1 MNKIKCPHCKEDF
14 KIDESGYADIVQQV
28 RNNQFKEELNKRLE
42 LAENDKKT
50 AVELAEAKIKNE
62 FQGKLAE
69 RDKAMEA
76 VKAQNTILMQDELL
90 KKEKEIMEMQSIIEN
105 AETTKKLA
113 ITEALREIE
122 KKRDELENNLKL
134 ADTEKQL
141 MEKSIKEQYND
152 KLNNKDETIKLKEDE
167 IARLKDY
174 KQKLSTKMVGES
186 LEQHCEIEFNKVRVM
201 AFPNAY
207 FEKDNDT
214 KTGFKGDYI
223 FRENDLEG
231 NEIISIMFEMKNQ
244 NDATVA
250 KKENESFFKKL
261 DKDRND
267 KKCEYAILV
276 STLEN
281 DNDFYNQGI
290 VDVSYKY
297 EKMFVIRPQFFIPII
312 SLLRNAA
319 MNSLQYKAEL
329 NLMRNQNIDI
339 TNFEEKINAFKD
351 GFARNYDLA
360 SRQFATAIDEIDK
373 TMSHLQKTK
382 EALLSSSNNLRLA
395 NNKAADLT
403 IKKLT
408 HGNPTMNAK
417 FKNK

>member
-339 TNFEEKINAFKD
+339 TNFENKINAFKD
-351 GFARNYDLA
+351 G
-360 SRQFATAIDEIDK
+360 
-373 TMSHLQKTK
+373 
-382 EALLSSSNNLRLA
+382 
-395 NNKAADLT
+395 
-403 IKKLT
+403 
-408 HGNPTMNAK
+408 
-417 FKNK
+417 

>member
-28 RNNQFKEELNKRLE
+28 RNSQFKEDLNKRLE

-50 AVELAEAKIKNE
+50 AVELAEANIKNE
-62 FQGKLAE
+62 FQGKLA
-69 RDKAMEA
+69 DKEKDLAEI
-76 VKAQNTILMQDELL
+76 KAENSILMQNELL
-90 KKEKEIMEMQSIIEN
+90 KKEKEIMEMQSVIQN
-105 AETTKKLA
+105 TETSTKLA
-113 ITEALREIE
+113 ISEAVKTIE
-122 KKRDELENNLKL
+122 KQRDELQNNLKV

-141 MEKSIKEQYND
+141 MEKSIKEQYNNQ
-152 KLNNKDETIKLKEDE
+152 LITKDETIKLKEDE
-167 IARLKDY
+167 ISRLKDY

-207 FEKDNDT
+207 FEKDNDI

-231 NEIISIMFEMKNQ
+231 NEIISIMFEMKNE
-244 NDATVA
+244 NDATIA

-276 STLEN
+276 STLES
-281 DNDFYNQGI
+281 DNDLYNQGI

-360 SRQFATAIDEIDK
+360 SRQFATAIEEIDK
-373 TMSHLQKTK
+373 TMNHLQKTK
-382 EALLSSSNNLRLA
+382 DALLSSSNNLRLA

-408 HGNPTMNAK
+408 HGNPTMKEK
-417 FKNK
+417 FKNE